1 MEFVDYLAVESMNRI
16 CTIKNQRN
24 KTVQISSN
32 MNIFF
37 LISSFFSQWV
47 NLMISSE
54 FLLQP
59 KKYRKV
65 NIE

>member
-1 MEFVDYLAVESMNRI
+1 MNRF
-16 CTIKNQRN
+16 CTVKAQKN

-32 MNIFF
+32 MNIF
-37 LISSFFSQWV
+37 SFFVFSQWV

-65 NIE
+65 NKE